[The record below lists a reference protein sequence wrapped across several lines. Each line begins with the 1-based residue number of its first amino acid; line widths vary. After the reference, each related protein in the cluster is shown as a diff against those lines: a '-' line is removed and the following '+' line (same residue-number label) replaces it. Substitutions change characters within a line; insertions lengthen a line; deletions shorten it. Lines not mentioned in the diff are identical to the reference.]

1 MPLLVFWRLFKYP
14 KLYKQ
19 LRGFAVQFSGDTPS
33 ETQCPSNRHCQAK
46 REGLQVGWWWW
57 SVPLVKPGGG
67 EYWRLKYRV
76 AGKEKLLALGV
87 YPEVTLADAP
97 AKLEEA
103 KRGISGGIDLMEV
116 KREEKIARETQ
127 LNNTFKD
134 IALEWHS
141 NKL

>member
-1 MPLLVFWRLFKYP
+1 M
-14 KLYKQ
+14 
-19 LRGFAVQFSGDTPS
+19 
-33 ETQCPSNRHCQAK
+33 
-46 REGLQVGWWWW
+46 
-57 SVPLVKPGGG
+57 GG

-103 KRGISGGIDLMEV
+103 KRGISGDIDLMEV

-141 NKL
+141 SKLKNGLLVMLRIIPLKPFATKRCSYIGKTKS

>member
-1 MPLLVFWRLFKYP
+1 MKLNARQIDTAKP
-14 KLYKQ
+14 KEKAYKLADGGGLY
-19 LRGFAVQFSGDTPS
+19 L
-33 ETQCPSNRHCQAK
+33 
-46 REGLQVGWWWW
+46 
-57 SVPLVKPGGG
+57 LVKPGGG

-76 AGKEKLLALGV
+76 AGKD
-87 YPEVTLADAP
+87 PEVTLADAP

>member
-1 MPLLVFWRLFKYP
+1 MFYSYYRHHSNVSPSLLKYL
-14 KLYKQ
+14 KTSYNQ
-19 LRGFAVQFSGDTPS
+19 YI
-33 ETQCPSNRHCQAK
+33 N
-46 REGLQVGWWWW
+46 
-57 SVPLVKPGGG
+57 GG
-67 EYWRLKYRV
+67 EYWRLKYCV

>member
-1 MPLLVFWRLFKYP
+1 MKLNARQIDTAKP
-14 KLYKQ
+14 KEKAYKLADGGGLY
-19 LRGFAVQFSGDTPS
+19 L
-33 ETQCPSNRHCQAK
+33 
-46 REGLQVGWWWW
+46 
-57 SVPLVKPGGG
+57 LVKPGGG

-116 KREEKIARETQ
+116 KREEKIARTTPSKI
-127 LNNTFKD
+127 LPLSGTVTNYNHNNSVYNYTLY
-134 IALEWHS
+134 AW
-141 NKL
+141 

>member
-1 MPLLVFWRLFKYP
+1 MCVVCIL
-14 KLYKQ
+14 
-19 LRGFAVQFSGDTPS
+19 
-33 ETQCPSNRHCQAK
+33 C
-46 REGLQVGWWWW
+46 
-57 SVPLVKPGGG
+57 
-67 EYWRLKYRV
+67 
-76 AGKEKLLALGV
+76 
-87 YPEVTLADAP
+87 VTLCVMLC